1 MNLNQK
7 IIKPKLGLL
16 ELAKSL
22 WNISAACKTMG
33 YSRDSYYRFQ
43 ELYENGGDEALYELT
58 RKETNTSKQSRSCGR
73 KSGIRY
79 GDRISSMGP
88 VARE

>member
-22 WNISAACKTMG
+22 GSISSACKV
-33 YSRDSYYRFQ
+33 SLS
-43 ELYENGGDEALYELT
+43 N
-58 RKETNTSKQSRSCGR
+58 KK
-73 KSGIRY
+73 
-79 GDRISSMGP
+79 GP
-88 VARE
+88 VNCTKKGPLYVKIFMSNDLQIYSY